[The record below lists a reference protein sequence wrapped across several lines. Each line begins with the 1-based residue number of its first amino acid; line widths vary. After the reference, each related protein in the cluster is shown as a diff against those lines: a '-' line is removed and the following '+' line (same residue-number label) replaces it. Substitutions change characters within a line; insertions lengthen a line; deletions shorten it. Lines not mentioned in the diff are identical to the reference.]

1 MSLVASSSPSGPTAT
16 CRRGIKSEI
25 LETGSIMTR
34 IRHRDNGSIG
44 FGPKPGLPPAY
55 RFDAPAAEY
64 RTMYAAVAIEGAFA
78 ETILHGKTEE
88 QIVSR
93 AYVEQRAWTEF
104 ATVRP
109 LKLMKLY
116 DDGLFWHGTD
126 ASLSAVPN
134 YTRSRQIALAA
145 FRERPDLDGLAYRSR
160 HDNGELCF
168 ALFDRVT
175 SAHFDPGRSRLFHEH
190 PHISASLMAKY
201 GAVYDTSPPVPPPP

>member
-1 MSLVASSSPSGPTAT
+1 LSLIASSSANSPTAT
-16 CRRGIKSEI
+16 FRRGIKSEI
-25 LETGSIMTR
+25 LETGSTIIR
-34 IRHRDNGSIG
+34 IHHKDNGAIW
-44 FGPKPGLPPAY
+44 FGPKPGLPRAY

-64 RTMYAAVAIEGAFA
+64 RTMYAAVAIEGAFV

-104 ATVRP
+104 TTVRP
-109 LKLMKLY
+109 FNLMKLY
-116 DDGLFWHGTD
+116 NEGLFWHGTD
-126 ASLSAVPN
+126 ASITAMPS
-134 YTRSRQIALAA
+134 YTRSRQMALAA
-145 FRERPDLDGLAYRSR
+145 FREGPDLDGIAYRSR

-175 SAHFDPGRSRLFHEH
+175 SADFDPGRTRLFHEH
-190 PHISASLMAKY
+190 PRICASLMAKY

>member
-16 CRRGIKSEI
+16 FRRGIRSEI
-25 LETGSIMTR
+25 LETGSAIIR
-34 IRHRDNGSIG
+34 IHHKDNGAIW

-64 RTMYAAVAIEGAFA
+64 RTMYAAVAIEGAFV

-88 QIVSR
+88 QLVSR

-104 ATVRP
+104 TTLRP
-109 LKLMKLY
+109 FKLMKLY
-116 DDGLFWHGTD
+116 DEGLFWHGTD
-126 ASLSAVPN
+126 ASISAVPS

-145 FRERPDLDGLAYRSR
+145 FREGADLDGIAYRSR

-175 SAHFDPGRSRLFHEH
+175 SADFDAGRTQSFHEQ
-190 PHISASLMAKY
+190 PHICDSLMVRY
-201 GAVYDTSPPVPPPP
+201 GAVYDNSLPVPPPP